1 MFDMA
6 GAEEAYAAGQTTA
19 QSHFFNPQ
27 LKQAMLYIYNL
38 ENMKQVNTAM
48 GFVRDVKRTT

>member
-1 MFDMA
+1 MDYVDMA
-6 GAEEAYAAGQTTA
+6 GAEAAYAAGQTTA

-48 GFVRDVKRTT
+48 GFV